1 MYKLRIYLGDI
12 LSKKIIVSLLTSLTF
27 LTWLFIAIYFSTE
40 NDWWSVL
47 ESRETSYDTAAA
59 GVSYTK
65 VLLGTG
71 LFLAGGILLYMLIRR
86 K

>member
-1 MYKLRIYLGDI
+1 MGTK
-12 LSKKIIVSLLTSLTF
+12 SIVFLLTLFTF
-27 LTWLFIAIYFSTE
+27 LTWLFMGIYFSTE

-59 GVSYTK
+59 GVSYVK

-71 LFLAGGILLYMLIRR
+71 LFLAGGTLVYT
-86 K
+86 

>member
-1 MYKLRIYLGDI
+1 MGT
-12 LSKKIIVSLLTSLTF
+12 KIIVFLLTLFTF
-27 LTWLFIAIYFSTE
+27 LTWLFMAIYFSTE

-47 ESRETSYDTAAA
+47 ESRETSYDTAVV
-59 GVSYTK
+59 GVSYVT

-71 LFLAGGILLYMLIRR
+71 LFLAGGTLVYMLIRR